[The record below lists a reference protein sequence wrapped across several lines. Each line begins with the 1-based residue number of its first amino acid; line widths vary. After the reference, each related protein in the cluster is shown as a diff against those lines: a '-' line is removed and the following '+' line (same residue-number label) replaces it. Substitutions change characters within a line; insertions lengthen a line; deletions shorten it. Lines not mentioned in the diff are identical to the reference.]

1 MYPAMSSSEMLE
13 AKPNRD
19 GTDRFKQNYNSA
31 IPNSVPPSISSQ
43 SNYAP
48 SIVAPSIPSSPPPS
62 FHTHSSPGTP
72 RPTHS
77 IRTSHSNPS
86 YAELW
91 GVAPSTVGGSAPTE
105 IGGIG
110 TSNDA
115 LATIA
120 GLRTRVEW
128 LEESIGRL
136 LIEKDTAR
144 LSASA
149 SGSGSGSGEDGLG
162 NNNSFGKERN
172 NCCVVFSDASP
183 DLERAVAG
191 GHNCCVTFKSSKSQ
205 KQKLGG
211 PALHIVRIIFAVL
224 VVVLIIN
231 VTQAVAGRRE
241 RVGPPPPPMMQDGDG
256 AVGILSDKKA

>member
-1 MYPAMSSSEMLE
+1 MAPIMACSEMLQI
-13 AKPNRD
+13 KLKCD
-19 GTDRFKQNYNSA
+19 GTDRFKQNYNTA

-86 YAELW
+86 YVELW

-128 LEESIGRL
+128 LEESLGRL
-136 LIEKDTAR
+136 LIEKDAAR

-149 SGSGSGSGEDGLG
+149 SGSGSGSGQDGCENDSVLG
-162 NNNSFGKERN
+162 KHRN
-172 NCCVVFSDASP
+172 NCCVAFTDASP
-183 DLERAVAG
+183 DLERAVARG
-191 GHNCCVTFKSSKSQ
+191 QNCCVTFKSSKAD

-211 PALHIVRIIFAVL
+211 PALQIVRIIFAVL
-224 VVVLIIN
+224 AVVLIIN

-241 RVGPPPPPMMQDGDG
+241 RVGPPPPAMQDGDG
-256 AVGILSDKKA
+256 VVGILVDEKA